1 MKGVLM
7 IIAVLIFACGSLF
20 VQVESAEADSFHKAA
35 VKSPAPGTIFL
46 YPERIPPKNG
56 GFFAATGDM
65 SELPDEVEMLPVD
78 WVIPESAKKKE
89 NK

>member
-20 VQVESAEADSFHKAA
+20 VQAESAGPDSFHKAVA
-35 VKSPAPGTIFL
+35 KSPAPCTIFL
-46 YPERIPPKNG
+46 YPERTLLKDG

-65 SELPDEVEMLPVD
+65 SELPDKVEMPPVD